1 MAVHATSRCEQ
12 QQESLL
18 LLFWYPV
25 CVLPWSALYNQSA
38 VGCNGEALGWPGAQF
53 GAVQQVL
60 IPRPSPAGQPP
71 PPGLGKVIVAFEE
84 VSAANSARAVL
95 NGRKFGGR
103 VVVCTFL
110 SEEAY
115 AAGSLD

>member
-1 MAVHATSRCEQ
+1 MLR
-12 QQESLL
+12 
-18 LLFWYPV
+18 
-25 CVLPWSALYNQSA
+25 
-38 VGCNGEALGWPGAQF
+38 AQF

-60 IPRPSPAGQPP
+60 IPRPAPAGQPQ

-84 VSAANSARAVL
+84 VSAASSARNVL

-103 VVVCTFL
+103 VVVCSYL

-115 AAGSLD
+115 AAGQLD